1 MKKLF
6 YEFLS
11 EFYTNHIKEDWE
23 VLSKLGRVYYYL
35 PWLIRSVI
43 MWILSPLFVIPFLI
57 RQTKIYKEIREK
69 LDKFDFDYSEKIN
82 E

>member
-23 VLSKLGRVYYYL
+23 VLSKLGRIYYFL

-57 RQTKIYKEIREK
+57 RQTDTYKEIREK